1 MALLQSVRLA
11 GEFFVFL
18 HVQGDEV
25 GHAEALP
32 LVWSSDV
39 CSSDLSVELK
49 PPGPVTVPAT
59 GFRNS
64 TLFK

>member
-25 GHAEALP
+25 GHAEVLP
-32 LVWSSDV
+32 LV
-39 CSSDLSVELK
+39 CSSDRASAFRD
-49 PPGPVTVPAT
+49 AT
-59 GFRNS
+59 NRF
-64 TLFK
+64 

>member
-1 MALLQSVRLA
+1 MVLLQSVRLT

-32 LVWSSDV
+32 LVWSSDRA
-39 CSSDLSVELK
+39 SAFHDAE
-49 PPGPVTVPAT
+49 T
-59 GFRNS
+59 GS
-64 TLFK
+64 K